1 MVMVMVMVIFSAL
14 VRSHQSTSPVA
25 SASCV
30 PRGYNTRAQ
39 PCLKMWRG
47 SPDLPARRPL
57 RRPARARRTR
67 RGSRC
72 CIIWEATAGFGVGGG
87 GGLST
92 RARCPRYPCAPSSCH
107 SHPPHMPFTRLPHIP
122 GRLPSSHP
130 FTSRRPLAI
139 AIHPPAS
146 LTTGIWWNGSSRYWV
161 AQPYGA
167 GAVDTGGFLADHL
180 LVAHFVAGPRS
191 QELRCSRA
199 HCAWRSVL
207 RFSISVPCLSQSH
220 RTSPLT
226 SISARRRRR
235 RGPDLQKLSWS
246 TASKG
251 ARVCW

>member
-1 MVMVMVMVIFSAL
+1 MCQSVSRVVASGHVTPDHGSRSRDHPHPRWSAEL
-14 VRSHQSTSPVA
+14 RLRPTRGTSPYNA
-25 SASCV
+25 SGISGCAVCV
-30 PRGYNTRAQ
+30 NV
-39 PCLKMWRG
+39 C
-47 SPDLPARRPL
+47 
-57 RRPARARRTR
+57 
-67 RGSRC
+67 GSR
-72 CIIWEATAGFGVGGG
+72 IRRWG
-87 GGLST
+87 
-92 RARCPRYPCAPSSCH
+92 
-107 SHPPHMPFTRLPHIP
+107 
-122 GRLPSSHP
+122 GRL
-130 FTSRRPLAI
+130 TR
-139 AIHPPAS
+139 
-146 LTTGIWWNGSSRYWV
+146 
-161 AQPYGA
+161 
-167 GAVDTGGFLADHL
+167 GGFLADHL